1 VYIEVSKF
9 LKEFTV
15 NSNRI
20 QALSRSLLTL
30 AVAFSTFSHSV
41 SAQDNVSLEKGTTA
55 LSPAAQLALKPAAL
69 STAEPNVVTATLL
82 FEDFETGATGWTQ
95 DGSWQVGAPVAGP
108 GAGFGSANAVGTNLT
123 GDYSDSVDESLVS
136 PEILIPSLT
145 VSESVHLRFDEYYEL
160 EDSFDFGLIEASTDG
175 GLTWATL
182 LSTRTASTGGGWLQG
197 DISLDQFSGQA
208 LTLRFRLTTD
218 DEDTFSGWYL
228 DNISITTETPAT
240 TSASLRTINSQAFPF
255 IFTDVDFTSTENA
268 CTLPVSNDDF
278 TITEDGVVQQI
289 LTFVPPD
296 EGGGIRLADV
306 VFVFDNSGSMAN
318 EQAAVE
324 ANIIDFVDG
333 LAASGVD
340 FALGLT
346 RYGQLDSS
354 GTPIIEDSG
363 ILTTD
368 ANYFKDSVLPR
379 NVINGGLEPGYLA
392 IQSTAES
399 FAYRPGSQRVIVIIT
414 DETADQGGATIEE
427 AAQALAQTDA
437 QLFAVTSQSL
447 FPDFEPLVEDTS
459 VQLIDILSPFDV
471 ILDEIVSDISSTYRV
486 SYETTNNV
494 LDGVARTVEVSIAC
508 GSETAVASGSYTP
521 GGAPAI
527 ALTADTI
534 NTNNV
539 AQIDGQSIAISVNV
553 TDLVEPFVSDVQ
565 LFYRSLGGSFA
576 SVAMTLTTGSTYTAE
591 IPAAVVVEPG
601 VEYYVTATD
610 GEVSSSL
617 PTVDPISSPFQIA
630 VLPNEV
636 PLIDHTPIVEAQ
648 PNAPIS
654 VFADVEDTTNVV
666 ASVELFYRKTG
677 DLTYESVAMSNVG
690 GDDYSATIPQEVVTE
705 LGVQYF
711 ITAVDDLG
719 VSASIGFADAPL
731 EVIVM
736 DVNFPSCDLD
746 GNGLF
751 ERDDT
756 TLFRFTC
763 ARGEPTFTC
772 DLNNN
777 GRYDFGDAIVFRVNC
792 FNM

>member
-1 VYIEVSKF
+1 M
-9 LKEFTV
+9 
-15 NSNRI
+15 NSNRRL
-20 QALSRSLLTL
+20 ALSRPLLAL
-30 AVAFSTFSHSV
+30 VVMCSTFSHTV
-41 SAQDNVSLEKGTTA
+41 FAKDDATLEKGTTA
-55 LSPAAQLALKPAAL
+55 LSPAAQLASKTL
-69 STAEPNVVTATLL
+69 SLSVPEPNLVKATLL
-82 FEDFETGATGWTQ
+82 FEDFETGAASWSQ
-95 DGSWQVGAPVAGP
+95 DGSWQVGTSVIGP
-108 GAGFGSANAVGTNLT
+108 GGGFDSANAVGTNLT
-123 GDYSDSVDESLVS
+123 GNYANNVDESLVS
-136 PEILIPSLT
+136 PEIFIPVVISD
-145 VSESVHLRFDEYYEL
+145 ESVHLRFDEYYEL

-182 LSTRTASTGGGWLQG
+182 LSIRTASTGGEWLQSE
-197 DISLDQFSGQA
+197 ISLDQFTGQA
-208 LTLRFRLTTD
+208 VTLRFRLTTD
-218 DEDTFSGWYL
+218 AEDTFSGWYL
-228 DNISITTETPAT
+228 DNVSITTETPAT
-240 TSASLRTINSQAFPF
+240 TTAGLRTINSQAFPF
-255 IFTDVDFTSTENA
+255 IFTDVDFSSTENA
-268 CTLPVSNDDF
+268 CSLPVPNDDF

-306 VFVFDNSGSMAN
+306 VFVFDNSGSMSN

-346 RYGQLDSS
+346 RYGQGELS
-354 GTPIIEDSG
+354 GAPIIEDGG

-368 ANYFKDSVLPR
+368 ADYFKDSVLPR
-379 NVINGGLEPGYLA
+379 NTINGALEPGYLA
-392 IQSTAES
+392 IQSTAEN
-399 FAYRPGSQRVIVIIT
+399 FAFRPGSQRVIVIIT
-414 DETADQGGATIEE
+414 DETADQGGTTIEE
-427 AAQALAQTDA
+427 AAQALEQTDA
-437 QLFAVTSQSL
+437 QLFAVTAQSL

-459 VQLIDILSPFDV
+459 VQLIDILAPFDV

-494 LDGVARTVEVSIAC
+494 LDGVSRTVEVSILC

-534 NTNNV
+534 ITNNV
-539 AQIDGQSIAISVNV
+539 AQIDGQPIVINVNV

-565 LFYRSLGGSFA
+565 LFYRSIGGGFS
-576 SVAMTLTTGSTYTAE
+576 SVSMALTTGSTYTAE
-591 IPAAVVVEPG
+591 IPSSAVVEPG
-601 VEYYVTATD
+601 VEYYITATD

-617 PTVDPISSPFQIA
+617 PTVDPISNPFQIA

-636 PLIDHTPIVEAQ
+636 PLIDHTPIVEAL
-648 PNAPIS
+648 PNAPIN

-666 ASVELFYRKTG
+666 TSVELFYRKAG
-677 DLTYESVAMSNVG
+677 DLTYESVAMLNVG

-705 LGVQYF
+705 LGVQYY
-711 ITAVDDLG
+711 IIATDDLG
-719 VSASIGFADAPL
+719 VSATIGFADVPL
-731 EVIVM
+731 EIIVM
-736 DVNFPSCDLD
+736 DANFPSCDLD

-751 ERDDT
+751 EREDT

-777 GRYDFGDAIVFRVNC
+777 GRFDFGDAIVFRVNC
-792 FNM
+792 FNG